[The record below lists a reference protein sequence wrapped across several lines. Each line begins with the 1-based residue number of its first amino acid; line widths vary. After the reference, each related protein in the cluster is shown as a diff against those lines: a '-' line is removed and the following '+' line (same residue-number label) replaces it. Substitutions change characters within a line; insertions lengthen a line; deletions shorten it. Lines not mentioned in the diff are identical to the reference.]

1 MPALDVILDE
11 IDELGIDDQEYLIS
25 VVQSRIRDRKRNSLA
40 LRAKEAL
47 SNVASGNVQS
57 GGFKELWT
65 DLND

>member
-11 IDELGIDDQEYLIS
+11 IDELGMDDQEYLIS

>member
-47 SNVASGNVQS
+47 SNVASGNVKS

>member
-11 IDELGIDDQEYLIS
+11 IDELGMDDQEYLIS
-25 VVQSRIRDRKRNSLA
+25 VVQSRIRDRKRNALA
-40 LRAKEAL
+40 IRAKDAL
-47 SNVASGNVQS
+47 SNVASGNVKS

>member
-25 VVQSRIRDRKRNSLA
+25 VVQSRIRDRKRNALA

-47 SNVASGNVQS
+47 CNVASGNVQS
-57 GGFKELWT
+57 GGFMELWT

>member
-57 GGFKELWT
+57 GGFKELLT

>member
-11 IDELGIDDQEYLIS
+11 IDELGMDDQEYLIS
-25 VVQSRIRDRKRNSLA
+25 VVQSRIRDRKRNALA

-47 SNVASGNVQS
+47 SNFASGNVKS

>member
-1 MPALDVILDE
+1 MPARDVILDE

>member
-11 IDELGIDDQEYLIS
+11 IDKLGIDDQEYLIS
-25 VVQSRIRDRKRNSLA
+25 VVQSRIRDRKRNALA
-40 LRAKEAL
+40 IRAKEAL
-47 SNVASGNVQS
+47 SNVASGNVKS